1 VLLPQGT
8 IYLRIGS
15 HSRVAKVLFLSA
27 LSIRGNRK
35 GDEHHGITC
44 FCIPLKPGKA
54 EELRSWG
61 AEILGPRRSEYHAFR
76 RRLGLTAQRVYLQ
89 RTPQADIAIIYVEGD
104 DLQRTFKEVQTS
116 QAPFAAW
123 FRQRASDLLDGLD
136 LTQVS
141 PGSLS
146 RLVNDLPGV
155 EEDED
160 SYHTSEE
167 MKRRGEISP

>member
-1 VLLPQGT
+1 MNTMASL
-8 IYLRIGS
+8 
-15 HSRVAKVLFLSA
+15 AFA
-27 LSIRGNRK
+27 
-35 GDEHHGITC
+35 
-44 FCIPLKPGKA
+44 FPLTPGK
-54 EELRSWG
+54 
-61 AEILGPRRSEYHAFR
+61 
-76 RRLGLTAQRVYLQ
+76 
-89 RTPQADIAIIYVEGD
+89 
-104 DLQRTFKEVQTS
+104 KEVQTS

-146 RLVNDLPGV
+146 RLVYDLPGV

-160 SYHTSEE
+160 SYHTLEE